1 MSERMDQETM
11 YDIIILGGGPAGY
24 LAAERAGHAKMNV
37 LLIEK
42 RALGGVCLNEGCVPS
57 KTLLNSAKIYEHAI
71 HGEKYGV
78 TSTGAAIDQ
87 KVVIARKNKVVRNLV
102 AGIKGQMKANH
113 VTVKEGFGEI
123 LGRENGIIKV
133 KVGEEVFEA
142 SKLLVA
148 TGSEAIVPPIPGAK
162 EGLQAGY
169 VMTNR
174 EILNLEVIPKSLVV
188 VGGGVIGLEMASYF
202 NSVGSKVTVI
212 EMLDKIAG
220 PTDREISTI
229 LQKNYEKKGISFKL
243 NCKVTGMPKGF
254 VEYEDNGIKE
264 SVEAEYVLMS
274 IGRRAVSTGFGLENL
289 GVLTE
294 RGHIVVDSKG
304 QTNVPGVYA
313 TGDVNGVYMLAHAAY
328 RESEVV
334 INNLTGKKDVMRY
347 NALPSCIYTNPE
359 VGMVG
364 ETEETCKAKG
374 ITYKTASVSMNFSGR
389 YMAENEGG
397 DGICKIL
404 VDPAHNCMIGC
415 HMIGSYASEIIV
427 TAAMLIE
434 TEMKIEDIK
443 EFIFP
448 HPTVCEIIREAIFQ
462 L

>member
-1 MSERMDQETM
+1 M

-24 LAAERAGHAKMNV
+24 LAAERSGHGGLKT

-42 RALGGVCLNEGCVPS
+42 RFLGGVCLNEGCVPS
-57 KTLLNSAKIYEHAI
+57 KTLLNSAKIFDYAN

-78 TSTGAAIDQ
+78 TTTGASIDQ
-87 KVVIARKNKVVRNLV
+87 KTVIARKNKVVKNLV

-123 LGRENGIIKV
+123 VSRENGVIKV
-133 KVGEEVFEA
+133 KVGDEILET
-142 SKLLVA
+142 SKLLIC

-162 EGLQAGY
+162 VGLEQGY

-174 EILNLEVIPKSLVV
+174 EILNLEIIPKSLVV

-212 EMLDKIAG
+212 EMLEKIAG

-229 LQKNYEKKGISFKL
+229 LQKNYEKKGVTFKL
-243 NCKVTGMPKGF
+243 LCKVTGMPKGF
-254 VEYEDNGIKE
+254 VEYEDNGKKE
-264 SVEAEYVLMS
+264 LIEAEYVLMS
-274 IGRRAVSTGFGLENL
+274 IGRRPVTAGFGLENI
-289 GVLTE
+289 GVLIE
-294 RGHIVVDSKG
+294 RGHIVVDDKG
-304 QTNVPGVYA
+304 NTNVPGVFA
-313 TGDVNGVYMLAHAAY
+313 TGDVNGVWMLAHAAY

-334 INNLTGKKDVMRY
+334 INNILGKKDVVRY
-347 NALPSCIYTNPE
+347 NAVPSVIYTNPE
-359 VGMVG
+359 VGCVG

-374 ITYKTASVSMNFSGR
+374 IEYKVANISMNYSGR

-397 DGICKIL
+397 DGICKVL
-404 VDPAHNCMIGC
+404 VEPSRNRMIGC
-415 HMIGSYASEIIV
+415 HIIGSYASEIIV
-427 TAAMLIE
+427 AAAMLIE

>member
-1 MSERMDQETM
+1 M

-24 LAAERAGHAKMNV
+24 LAAERAGHGGLSA

-42 RALGGVCLNEGCVPS
+42 RTLGGVCLNEGCVPS
-57 KTLLNSAKIYEHAI
+57 KTLLNSAKIFDHAI

-78 TSTGAAIDQ
+78 TTTGAAIDQ
-87 KVVIARKNKVVRNLV
+87 KAVIARKNKVVRNLV

-123 LGRENGIIKV
+123 VGRDNGVIKV
-133 KVGEEVFEA
+133 KVGEEIFE
-142 SKLLVA
+142 SSRLLVA

-162 EGLQAGY
+162 EGLEAGY
-169 VMTNR
+169 VLTNR
-174 EILNLEVIPKSLVV
+174 EILNLEVIPKTLVV
-188 VGGGVIGLEMASYF
+188 VGGGVIGLEMVSYF
-202 NSVGSKVTVI
+202 NSVGSKVTVV

-220 PTDREISTI
+220 TTDREISTI
-229 LQKNYEKKGISFKL
+229 LQKNFEKKGVTFKL
-243 NCKVTGMPKGF
+243 NCKVTGIPKGF
-254 VEYEDNGIKE
+254 VEYEENGKKE

-274 IGRRAVSTGFGLENL
+274 IGRKAVLKDFGLENI
-289 GVLTE
+289 GVYTD
-294 RGHIVVDSKG
+294 RGHIVTDDKG

-313 TGDVNGVYMLAHAAY
+313 TGDVNGVWMLAHAAY

-334 INNLTGKKDVMRY
+334 INNLLGKKDVMRY
-347 NALPSCIYTNPE
+347 NALSSVIYTNPE
-359 VGMVG
+359 VGCVG

-374 ITYKTASVSMNFSGR
+374 MEYKVANITMNYSGR

-397 DGICKIL
+397 DGICKVI
-404 VDPAHNCMIGC
+404 VDPVHNRMVGC
-415 HMIGSYASEIIV
+415 HILGNYSSEIIV
-427 TAAMLIE
+427 VAAMMIE

>member
-1 MSERMDQETM
+1 M
-11 YDIIILGGGPAGY
+11 YDLMILGGGPAGY
-24 LAAERAGHAKMNV
+24 LAAERAGHGGLSV

-42 RALGGVCLNEGCVPS
+42 RVLGGVCLNEGCVPS
-57 KTLLNSAKIYEHAI
+57 KALLNSAKIFDYAN

-78 TSTGAAIDQ
+78 TTTGAAIDQ
-87 KVVIARKNKVVRNLV
+87 KAVIARKNKVVRNLV

-133 KVGEEVFEA
+133 KVGDEIFESA
-142 SKLLVA
+142 KLLVA
-148 TGSEAIVPPIPGAK
+148 SGSEAIVPPIPGAK
-162 EGLQAGY
+162 EGLEQGY
-169 VMTNR
+169 VLTNR
-174 EILNLEVIPKSLVV
+174 EILNLEVIPESLVV

-202 NSVGSKVTVI
+202 NSVGSRVTVV

-229 LQKNYEKKGISFKL
+229 LQKNYEKKGIMFKL
-243 NCKVTGMPKGF
+243 SCKVTGMPKGL
-254 VEYEDNGIKE
+254 VEYEENGKKE
-264 SVEAEYVLMS
+264 SVEAQYVLMS
-274 IGRRAVSTGFGLENL
+274 IGRRAVTAGFGLETL
-289 GVLTE
+289 GVQVD
-294 RGHIVVDSKG
+294 RGHIVVDDKG
-304 QTNVPGVYA
+304 QTNVPGVFA
-313 TGDVNGVYMLAHAAY
+313 AGDVNGVWMLAHAAY

-334 INNLTGKKDVMRY
+334 VNNLLGRKDVMRY
-347 NALPSCIYTNPE
+347 QAMPSVIYTNPE
-359 VGMVG
+359 VGSVG

-374 ITYKTASVSMNFSGR
+374 IEYKLASISMNYSGR

-397 DGICKIL
+397 DGICKVL
-404 VDPAHNCMIGC
+404 VDPVRDRMIGC
-415 HMIGSYASEIIV
+415 HIIGNYSSEIIV

-434 TEMKIEDIK
+434 SEMKIKDIK

-448 HPTVCEIIREAIFQ
+448 HPTVSEIIREAIFQ